1 MRRLILIIM
10 CIMNSSVI
18 LLAQQKYRS
27 YGGDKCTFDYLSFS
41 PSGQSSDTNP
51 KIIQLCDYQKDL
63 YECFEIDSLRKLP
76 EFKDYDFY
84 YISNTRDIVSL
95 RLECLDIVRNNA
107 TFSTNTASRKFLEK
121 NIFLLI
127 NDPTIFSSDLSSS
140 NLKDKYTNIIL
151 ISDFA
156 KTDNPQNES
165 IKIDSKLLT
174 DAFKRRNGEEKSK
187 PQYLGPAQNFK
198 FTLSGILKDSKTGES
213 LPSANILVK
222 STSNVTTTN
231 IDGYFTLHNVPS
243 DTSTLIASY
252 IGYKKTEIK
261 LNPNL
266 SKINLLIEV
275 VPSSFNLNE
284 VVITGQRED
293 ILQVSTES
301 ISTIKMT
308 PKKLKQLPNLGEQDI
323 MRSFQLMPGISASN
337 ESSSGMYIRGGTPDQ
352 NLIVYD
358 GFTIYQVDH
367 LYGFYSAFNSNAI
380 KDVQLYK
387 GGFES
392 RFGGRLSSVTEIT
405 GKDGNQN
412 NFNIGGSISLL
423 NINAYAEVPIGE
435 KFTSIVAFRRSYK
448 GPIYNTI
455 FDQFTEDNVTSS
467 SPLQDRFATT
477 VSSYFY
483 DLNGKFTYRPTDK
496 DVISLSIF
504 NGNDNLD
511 NGYELNTPQR
521 LLDMAIDINLSIS
534 DLTNYGNFGTGI
546 KWSRKWSPKVY
557 GNTVFSYSNYY
568 SDRELNRFGTVTN
581 QNESQDISA
590 GFKEDNNLKDISF
603 KSDYQLDLS
612 KNFQLKFGTFGT
624 SYDIKYDYIQNDT
637 LSIVDKNDNGNIIG
651 GYLQT
656 HFKLFDDNLKIVPGI
671 RLTNYD
677 ITNKLYWEPRLNI
690 NYSFS
695 DKLKLTLGWG
705 QYNQFANQV
714 TREDLSSGSK
724 DFWVLSNGDDIPV
737 SSSENYIAGLS
748 YETSKYLFSV
758 EGYCKNLLGISE
770 YKQYVQSSSQDITY
784 EDNFYWGN
792 GYAKG
797 LEFLVQ
803 KKAGK
808 FNGWLSYTLGEAK
821 NKFDIYGIEY
831 FSTNQD
837 ITHEVK
843 WVGIYNYKRWDFS
856 ATWVYAT
863 GRPYTAPA
871 GAYSL
876 TLLDGSTKDY
886 FTTTAKNSLRLAD
899 YHRLDLAINYKLY
912 NNAQS
917 KTKKGDIGHIGF
929 SIFNVYNRTNTWYNQ
944 YEIIEGEII
953 ETNINFLGF
962 MPNITL
968 SLKLR

>member
-1 MRRLILIIM
+1 MKRLIIII
-10 CIMNSSVI
+10 CILNFSTM
-18 LLAQQKYRS
+18 LPGQEKYKM
-27 YGGDKCTFDYLSFS
+27 YGGDQCTFDYLIYA
-41 PSGQSSDTNP
+41 PSGKKSDTNP

-63 YECFEIDSLRKLP
+63 YECFKTDSLRKLP
-76 EFKDYDFY
+76 EFKNYDFY
-84 YISNTRDIVSL
+84 YIPNTHNIETQ
-95 RLECLDIVRNNA
+95 RLECLDVVHYKA
-107 TFSTNTASRKFLEK
+107 TIGTNISSEK
-121 NIFLLI
+121 NVFLFI
-127 NDPTIFSSDLSSS
+127 NDATITSNYLSSS
-140 NLKDKYTNIIL
+140 NLKEIYTNIIL

-156 KTDNPQNES
+156 KTDNPQNEN
-165 IKIDSKLLT
+165 IKIDAKLLIN
-174 DAFKRRNGEEKSK
+174 AFKSVNGEEKSK
-187 PQYLGPAQNFK
+187 PQYLGPAQNFN
-198 FTLSGILKDSKTGES
+198 FTLSGILKDAETGES
-213 LPSANILVK
+213 LPFANLLVK
-222 STSNVTTTN
+222 GTSNGTTTN

-243 DTSTLIASY
+243 DTSTLTASY
-252 IGYKKTEIK
+252 IGYKKTAIQ

-266 SKINLLIEV
+266 SKTNLLIEV
-275 VPSSFNLNE
+275 APSSLNLNE
-284 VVITGQRED
+284 IVVTAQRED
-293 ILQVSTES
+293 ILKVSTES

-308 PKKLKQLPNLGEQDI
+308 PKKLKQLPNLGEQDV

-412 NFNIGGSISLL
+412 NANIGGSISLL

-455 FDQFTEDNVTSS
+455 FDQFNEDNITSS
-467 SPLQDRFATT
+467 SQFQDRFATT

-483 DLNGKFTYRPTDK
+483 DLNGKFTYKPTDK

-504 NGNDNLD
+504 NGTDKLD

-521 LLDMAIDINLSIS
+521 LLNLGIDFNLNIS

-546 KWSRKWSPKVY
+546 KWSRKWSPKLY
-557 GNTVFSYSNYY
+557 GNTVISYSNYY
-568 SDRELNRFGTVTN
+568 SDRAFNRFGTITN
-581 QNESQDISA
+581 QNESQNISG
-590 GFKEDNNLKDISF
+590 GFSEDNNLKDYSF

-612 KNFQLKFGTFGT
+612 KNAQLKLGAFGTA
-624 SYDIKYDYIQNDT
+624 YNIQYDYIENDT
-637 LSIVDKNDNGNIIG
+637 VSVVDKKDNGNIVG
-651 GYLQT
+651 GYLQA
-656 HFKLFDDNLKIVPGI
+656 HFKLFKDKLKIVPGL

-677 ITNKLYWEPRLNI
+677 VTNKLYWSPRLNA

-695 DKLKLTLGWG
+695 DKLKLTVGWG
-705 QYNQFANQV
+705 QYYQFANQV

-724 DFWVLSNGDDIPV
+724 DFWVLSNGEDIPV
-737 SSSENYIAGLS
+737 SSSEHYIAGLS
-748 YETSKYLFSV
+748 YESSKYLFSV
-758 EGYCKNLLGISE
+758 ESYYKNLSGIAE
-770 YKQYVQSSSQDITY
+770 YTQYVQTNPQGITY
-784 EDNFYWGN
+784 EENFYSGN

-797 LEFLVQ
+797 LEFLIQ

-808 FNGWLSYTLGEAK
+808 FNGWVSYTLAEAK
-821 NKFDIYGIEY
+821 NQFAIYGSEY
-831 FSTNQD
+831 FSANQD
-837 ITHEVK
+837 VTHEFK
-843 WVGIYNYKRWDFS
+843 WVGMYNYKRWDFS

-871 GAYSL
+871 GAYAL
-876 TLLDGSTKDY
+876 TSLDGSTKDY
-886 FTTTAKNSLRLAD
+886 FTTTNKNSVRLAD
-899 YHRLDLAINYKLY
+899 YHRLDISANYKLY
-912 NNAQS
+912 KNAQS
-917 KTKKGDIGHIGF
+917 TSPKTEIGHIGC

-944 YEIIEGEII
+944 YEVIEGEII
-953 ETNINFLGF
+953 ETNINNLGF
-962 MPNITL
+962 TPNITL

>member
-1 MRRLILIIM
+1 M
-10 CIMNSSVI
+10 
-18 LLAQQKYRS
+18 
-27 YGGDKCTFDYLSFS
+27 YGGDKCTFDYLIYS
-41 PSGQSSDTNP
+41 PSGKKSDTHP
-51 KIIQLCDYQKDL
+51 KIIQLCDYQKDM
-63 YECFEIDSLRKLP
+63 YESFKADSLRKLP
-76 EFKDYDFY
+76 EFKNYDFY
-84 YISNTRDIVSL
+84 YIPNTRDIVAQ
-95 RLECLDIVRNNA
+95 RLECLDLVQYKV
-107 TFSTNTASRKFLEK
+107 TMGTNTSSKKNVFLF
-121 NIFLLI
+121 ID
-127 NDPTIFSSDLSSS
+127 DPTISSSDLSSS

-151 ISDFA
+151 ISNFA

-174 DAFKRRNGEEKSK
+174 DVFKSRNGEEKSK
-187 PQYLGPAQNFK
+187 PQYLGLAQNFK

-213 LPSANILVK
+213 LPFANILVK
-222 STSNVTTTN
+222 GTSNGTTTN
-231 IDGYFTLHNVPS
+231 MDGYFTLHNVPS

-435 KFTSIVAFRRSYK
+435 KFTSIVAIRRSYK

-521 LLDMAIDINLSIS
+521 LLDMGIDLNLSIS

-557 GNTVFSYSNYY
+557 GNTVISYSNYY
-568 SDRELNRFGTVTN
+568 SDREFNRFGTVTN
-581 QNESQDISA
+581 QNESQDISG

-612 KNFQLKFGTFGT
+612 KNVQLKFGTFGT
-624 SYDIKYDYIQNDT
+624 SYNIKYDYIQNDT
-637 LSIVDKNDNGNIIG
+637 VSIIDKNDNGNILG

-656 HFKLFDDNLKIVPGI
+656 HFKLLDDKLKIVPGI

-677 ITNKLYWEPRLNI
+677 ITNKLYWEPRLNA

-737 SSSENYIAGLS
+737 SSSEHYIAGLS

-758 EGYCKNLLGISE
+758 EGYYKNLSGISE
-770 YKQYVQSSSQDITY
+770 YTQYVQSNPEGITY
-784 EDNFYWGN
+784 EENFYNGN
-792 GYAKG
+792 GYSKG
-797 LEFLVQ
+797 LEFLIQ

-808 FNGWLSYTLGEAK
+808 FNGWMSYTMGEAK
-821 NKFDIYGIEY
+821 NKFDLFGSEY
-831 FSTNQD
+831 FSANQD
-837 ITHEVK
+837 VTHEFK

-876 TLLDGSTKDY
+876 ALLDGNTQDY
-886 FTTTAKNSLRLAD
+886 FTTTDKNSVRLAD
-899 YHRLDLAINYKLY
+899 YHRLDIAANYKLY

-917 KTKKGDIGHIGF
+917 TTKKAEIGHIGF
-929 SIFNVYNRTNTWYNQ
+929 SIFNVYNHTNTWYNQ
-944 YEIIEGEII
+944 YEVIEGEII
-953 ETNINFLGF
+953 ETNINNLGF
-962 MPNITL
+962 TPNITL